1 MLAFAEKV
9 IQSRGEEKLDR
20 VLGIVQNIDNRD
32 RHHSRTATR
41 TAQETRQ
48 APWPTETELQR
59 IMRQSLLQILP
70 CLNIPI
76 DADALN
82 DKPGP
87 KDLQIR
93 VTIRDKQIQE
103 VLHGMGRQPGAIW
116 IYINNIIC

>member
-20 VLGIVQNIDNRD
+20 VLGIVQNIDNCD
-32 RHHSRTATR
+32 QHHSRTATH

-82 DKPGP
+82 DKPGS

-103 VLHGMGRQPGAIW
+103 VLRRMGR
-116 IYINNIIC
+116 